1 MSFHKLELIMKT
13 KQFPK
18 FVIPVVIL
26 VLAVGVYF
34 LVTALSSKTVKPLV
48 VSGTIEA
55 ESSIISPEI
64 GGKVTAVKVNEGD
77 SVKTGDSLFTLDDT
91 LLKAQRAV
99 AEANL
104 ALAQSAAATSQA
116 AAGTAQINFDIAL
129 AAARAE
135 SAALRAADWT
145 GANPQ
150 GYTLPG
156 GSFTPAEMITAAQNE
171 VDDAAGAR
179 SDADSALAALLTDSA
194 NLDFVKAESDLLARK
209 FEAQS
214 ASDVLAK
221 ANTSANTDLKDAAQT
236 AYDDAQTRLEDAQK
250 SYDDLAD
257 ADAAIKILAA
267 RRDLVL
273 ATERVQ
279 AAQSRLAAL
288 KTGENSLKVMA
299 AQAVLDQASAAANQ
313 SQTTIQQ
320 AQANLALLD
329 AQLDKLSI
337 TAPFD
342 GVVLGRSVEVG
353 EVLSP
358 SAPAFTLGQLD
369 PLTITVYM
377 PESEV
382 GLLSI
387 GQQADLSVDS
397 YPGETFAAVVI
408 HIADQAEFTPR
419 NVQTSEGRKTT
430 VFAVKLQ
437 LSNPDGKL
445 KPGMPA
451 DVTFSK

>member
-1 MSFHKLELIMKT
+1 MKA

-18 FVIPVVIL
+18 FVIPVIIL
-26 VLAVGVYF
+26 VLAVAVYF
-34 LVTALSSKTVKPLV
+34 IVTALSSKAVKPLV

-64 GGKVTAVKVNEGD
+64 GGKVTAVNVSEGD
-77 SVKTGDSLFTLDDT
+77 GVKTGDILFTIDDT
-91 LLKAQRAV
+91 LLQAQRAV
-99 AEANL
+99 AQAALE
-104 ALAQSAAATSQA
+104 LAQDGSATLQA
-116 AAGTAQINFDIAL
+116 ASESAQANYDLAL

-135 SAALRAADWT
+135 SVALRAVDWT
-145 GANPQ
+145 GANPT

-156 GSFTPAEMITAAQNE
+156 GSFTPEQLIEAAQAG
-171 VDDAAGAR
+171 VDDAVGTRTDAETAL
-179 SDADSALAALLTDSA
+179 SVLLADSS

-209 FEAQS
+209 FESQA

-221 ANTSANTDLKDAAQT
+221 ANTSTNTDLKDAAQT
-236 AYDDAQTRLEDAQK
+236 AYDDVQTRLEEAQK
-250 SYDDLAD
+250 AYDDLVKTDSAVN
-257 ADAAIKILAA
+257 ILAS

-273 ATERVQ
+273 ASESVQ
-279 AAQSRLAAL
+279 AAKSRMAAL
-288 KTGENSLKVMA
+288 QTGENSLKVIA
-299 AQAVLDQASAAANQ
+299 AEAVLAQANAAADQAQGS
-313 SQTTIQQ
+313 IQQ
-320 AQANLALLD
+320 AQANLELLD
-329 AQLDKLSI
+329 AQLAKLSI

-342 GVVLGRSVEVG
+342 GIVLGRSVEMG

-358 SAPAFTLGQLD
+358 AAPAFTLGLLD
-369 PLTITVYM
+369 PLTITVYV
-377 PESEV
+377 PETEV

-387 GQQADLSVDS
+387 NQQAELSVDS
-397 YPGETFAAVVI
+397 YPGETFSAVII

-437 LSNPDGKL
+437 MSNLDGKL

-451 DVTFSK
+451 DVRFNQ